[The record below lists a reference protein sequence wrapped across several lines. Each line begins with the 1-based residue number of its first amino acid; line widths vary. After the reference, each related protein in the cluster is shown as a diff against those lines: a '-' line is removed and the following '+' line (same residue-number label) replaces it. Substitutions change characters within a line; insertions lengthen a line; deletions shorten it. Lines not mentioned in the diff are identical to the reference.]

1 MITEPLIPGEALL
14 KIVGDFYQDYVVFLI
29 DDTAGTLPADP
40 TLVDVAPLEIDEL
53 YSYAR
58 QSVPLDPF
66 TVTLVGTVEAKCAD
80 RAWTFSG
87 GSVSF
92 THIAYAVGATLTNK
106 DVTGTLERLV
116 PANDGNT
123 LTIPNQGTYLA
134 DGFTISQQG
143 GLG

>member
-14 KIVGDFYQDYVVFLI
+14 KIVGDFYQNYVVFLI
-29 DDTAGTLPADP
+29 NDASGILPADP
-40 TLVDVAPLEIDEL
+40 TLADVAPLEIDEL

-66 TVTLVGTVEAKCAD
+66 TVASPDIVQSKAAD

-92 THIAYAVGATLTNK
+92 THVVYAVGATLTNK
-106 DVTGTLERLV
+106 DATGTLERLV

-123 LTIPNQGTYLA
+123 VTIPDQETYLA
-134 DGFTISQQG
+134 DGFTISQRG
-143 GLG
+143 VFW